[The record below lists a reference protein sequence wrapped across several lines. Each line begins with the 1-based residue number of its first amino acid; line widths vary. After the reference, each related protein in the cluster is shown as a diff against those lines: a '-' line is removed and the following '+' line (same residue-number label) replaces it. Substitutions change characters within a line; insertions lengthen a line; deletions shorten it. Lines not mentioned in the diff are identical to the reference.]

1 MAENQVQIEVELVGQ
16 KEVGKGLQNITKGA
30 EGVGETFKSVGD
42 VVGKHL
48 GTLSA
53 KTERLLMDTECLVE
67 TDAHDLALCRV
78 QVCLANSQQSPCHFG
93 N

>member
-42 VVGKHL
+42 VVGK
-48 GTLSA
+48 TN
-53 KTERLLMDTECLVE
+53 K
-67 TDAHDLALCRV
+67 
-78 QVCLANSQQSPCHFG
+78 
-93 N
+93 